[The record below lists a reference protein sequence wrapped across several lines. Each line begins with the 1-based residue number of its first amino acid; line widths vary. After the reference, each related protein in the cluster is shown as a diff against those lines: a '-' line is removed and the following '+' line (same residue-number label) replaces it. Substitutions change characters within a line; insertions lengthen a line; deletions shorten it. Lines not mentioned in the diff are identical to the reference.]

1 MLKAKMRVNYNS
13 YIRLFNHCT
22 LYLWECQKNFEE
34 TKAAKKRYAAQA
46 KRLIRQMNKIE
57 KEKMVFEKQTE
68 DHLYY
73 TSPDFK
79 TKYKFSRELWQD
91 VKK

>member
-1 MLKAKMRVNYNS
+1 MLKAKTHLYLNS
-13 YIRLFNHCT
+13 CTRLFNHCT
-22 LYLWECQKNFEE
+22 LYLREQYKN
-34 TKAAKKRYAAQA
+34 TPYAASQA
-46 KRLIRQMNKIE
+46 KQLIRQMNKIE
-57 KEKMVFEKQTE
+57 KIKMVFEKQTE

-91 VKK
+91 VKNI